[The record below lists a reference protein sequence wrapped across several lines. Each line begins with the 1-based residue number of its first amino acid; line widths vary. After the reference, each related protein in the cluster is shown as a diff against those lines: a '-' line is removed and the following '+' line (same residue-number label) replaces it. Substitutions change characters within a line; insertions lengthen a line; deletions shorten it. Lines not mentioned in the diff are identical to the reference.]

1 MNKTV
6 KINERRIKEKEGR
19 FLKAKKDFQ
28 KMQKEIEPFIKQKP
42 FKQYS
47 TTGQWHETA
56 NLYFI

>member
-6 KINERRIKEKEGR
+6 KSNERHIKEDDR
-19 FLKAKKDFQ
+19 FLKAKEDFQ
-28 KMQKEIEPFIKQKP
+28 KMQKEIEPFIKRKT

>member
-1 MNKTV
+1 MKKTI
-6 KINERRIKEKEGR
+6 KPNERRTKEKEDR
-19 FLKAKKDFQ
+19 FLYAKEDFQ
-28 KMQKEIEPFIKQKP
+28 KMQKEIEPFIKRKP